1 MVEEVIRY
9 REQLSHLDHLFMRE
23 FDLVDQ
29 NLPREFL
36 LLGGCRDRHQ
46 LSNIEVLRE
55 IMNHLAAPRSRSHF
69 GSKDYTGFIR
79 YLKENEGQIPK
90 EVQQMIFRDYVDRVI
105 NEDLV

>member
-1 MVEEVIRY
+1 M
-9 REQLSHLDHLFMRE
+9 
-23 FDLVDQ
+23 DQ

-36 LLGGCRDRHQ
+36 LLGGCRDSHHQ

-90 EVQQMIFRDYVDRVI
+90 EVYKMIFRDYVDRVI
-105 NEDLV
+105 TEDLV